1 MRKLIIA
8 SLLIAT
14 TALPVSAGQKKQ
26 CEISCDPAYQQAD
39 KELNQAW
46 KSLSEIE
53 RNALRP
59 SQRKWIKNRDS
70 QCGKDNQCL
79 TRVTQQQTQ
88 YLRSV
93 KECIN
98 NQGGLSCLEGK

>member
-14 TALPVSAGQKKQ
+14 TALPVLAGQKKQ

-39 KELNQAW
+39 KELNQTW
-46 KSLSEIE
+46 KNLSEIE
-53 RNALRP
+53 QNALRP

-70 QCGKDNQCL
+70 QCGKDSQCL
-79 TRVTQQQTQ
+79 TRVTVQQTE
-88 YLRSV
+88 YLKSV
-93 KECIN
+93 KECTDN
-98 NQGGLSCLEGK
+98 KGGLSCFQK